1 MSCPSTASTRSP
13 GSTSPY
19 AGAPWHTSTTRIW
32 AGSACTAYPSR
43 VSATYLASFCDW
55 SISSVL
61 NAWFCASLRHPTT
74 SLRFSTSRSGSS
86 HDVTTRHTFG
96 SRVDTRTVRKR
107 TFPAWGYVW
116 APSICTTDE
125 SSGVAEPGEMITYGR
140 WIRNPAITITATS
153 TPRLPRTHA
162 STGWR
167 RPGVGSGSSGGGGGG
182 GPVPVICSVMRLRS
196 GMDNLGGH
204 APIHQPRA
212 RPRHPEEPRSCRVH
226 PPLSLPRRRSRSAR
240 ARARTRS
247 ARAAHR
253 GMALARMVFLVGV
266 TGFIV
271 AAVVASVFAG
281 IVIAINGRLP

>member
-1 MSCPSTASTRSP
+1 M
-13 GSTSPY
+13 
-19 AGAPWHTSTTRIW
+19 
-32 AGSACTAYPSR
+32 YPSR

-61 NAWFCASLRHPTT
+61 NAWFWASLRHPTT
-74 SLRFSTSRSGSS
+74 SLRFSMSRSGSS
-86 HDVTTRHTFG
+86 HDVTTRHTLG
-96 SRVDTRTVRKR
+96 SRVDTRTVRNR
-107 TFPAWGYVW
+107 TFPACGYVW

-140 WIRNPAITITATS
+140 WMRNPAITITATS
-153 TPRLPRTHA
+153 TPRLPMTHA
-162 STGWR
+162 STEWR

-212 RPRHPEEPRSCRVH
+212 RQ
-226 PPLSLPRRRSRSAR
+226 RRSGGAEILSGTPAPQPATPTVPFGAR
-240 ARARTRS
+240 PAPHTG

-253 GMALARMVFLVGV
+253 GMAVARMVVLVGV

-271 AAVVASVFAG
+271 AAVIATSAAAS
-281 IVIAINGRLP
+281 